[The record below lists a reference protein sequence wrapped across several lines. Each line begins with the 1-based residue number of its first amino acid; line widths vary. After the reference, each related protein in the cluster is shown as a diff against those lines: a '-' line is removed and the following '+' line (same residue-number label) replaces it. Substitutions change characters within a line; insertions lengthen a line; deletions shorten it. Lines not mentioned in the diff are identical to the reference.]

1 MLRILLIYSLI
12 TLIFFSCKEKSE
24 KDIVLE
30 YYKQGKLNGTVL
42 IVKEGKVVCD
52 TVLGYKRFE
61 DKSMVAKNTAFCV
74 ASITK
79 SFTAVGVM
87 LLQQENLLSYDDKAS
102 LYIKDLPSYA
112 RNVSIRQLLNHTS
125 GLADYENVLIL
136 NRGKITNQ
144 DVLNFLKKQPGLRFS
159 SGSQFEY
166 SNSGYVVLGEI
177 IAAISK
183 QSYGQ
188 FIQNEILTPLKMKD
202 SFIYDAET
210 IPNAKMA
217 KGYDKNKKT
226 DDYFLLTVGDGSLY
240 STPGDLYKFAR
251 VLSTHQLLNHQN
263 SKLMYELP
271 ILKDGKS
278 SEYGFGWFVSD
289 NHAMHTGGVNGF
301 RSVIW
306 RDLSSNT
313 CIIALT
319 NQGDAFPV
327 YQFLDAEKKVL
338 QRNK

>member
-1 MLRILLIYSLI
+1 MLRISLIYSLI
-12 TLIFFSCKEKSE
+12 TLVFFSCKEKSE
-24 KDIVLE
+24 KDIVLD
-30 YYKQGKLNGTVL
+30 YYKQGKFNGTVL

-52 TVLGYKRFE
+52 TALGYNRFE
-61 DKSMVAKNTAFCV
+61 DKSRVTKNTPFYI

-79 SFTAVGVM
+79 SFTAVGIM

-102 LYIKDLPSYA
+102 LYSKDLPGYA
-112 RNVSIRQLLNHTS
+112 RNATIRQLLNHTS

-136 NRGKITNQ
+136 NKGKTTNL
-144 DVLNFLKKQPGLRFS
+144 DVLNFLKKQSGLHFP

-166 SNSGYVVLGEI
+166 SNSGYIILGEI
-177 IAAISK
+177 IAKISK

-188 FIQNEILTPLKMKD
+188 FIQDKILTPLKMKD

-217 KGYDKNKKT
+217 KGYDMNKKP

-240 STPGDLYKFAR
+240 STPSDLYKFDRA
-251 VLSTHQLLNHQN
+251 LSKRQLLNLEN

-271 ILKDGKS
+271 ILKDGKP
-278 SEYGFGWFVSD
+278 SEYGFGWFVSGYQ
-289 NHAMHTGGVNGF
+289 AMHTGGVNGF
-301 RSVIW
+301 RCLIW
-306 RDLSSNT
+306 RDLKTNS

-327 YQFLDAEKKVL
+327 YEFLDAEKKVL
-338 QRNK
+338 QMDN